1 MVNNYGL
8 IVTYITG
15 LLALYK
21 GCLLRVMLKISYQ
34 VIQIYDRF
42 IDLFGKAFIL

>member
-1 MVNNYGL
+1 MMNNYGL
-8 IVTYITG
+8 IDIYITG

-21 GCLLRVMLKISYQ
+21 GCLLRVMLKVSYQ

-42 IDLFGKAFIL
+42 KDVFGKAFIL